1 MPRIL
6 FGARQTMFEPHI
18 NNGLLFGRVR
28 IEGSDLEVLLILD
41 IMFIN
46 GEGVRW
52 SLAWVDP
59 SVPALK

>member
-1 MPRIL
+1 MRCRYDLNLEGLIL
-6 FGARQTMFEPHI
+6 TDEVFKNSRY
-18 NNGLLFGRVR
+18 
-28 IEGSDLEVLLILD
+28 LEVLLILD